1 MLTITNSINKKK
13 IKLNQKKIS
22 IYNCGPTVY
31 NYVHIGNVR
40 PLIIFDV
47 LYRYLLKN
55 KKQVRYVHNLTDIDD
70 KIIDVAQ
77 KNKTTEKKITKKYI
91 FAYLKILNDLNVKKM
106 ITPKVSDHINDI
118 IKYIQRLINAK
129 VAYNVN
135 GNVYFDIKKIK
146 NYGIISHKNIKEL
159 LNGVRITN
167 KLEKKFPL
175 DFVLWKKTNVG
186 LNWKNPFS
194 CEKGRPGWHTEC
206 CVLINKL
213 IGKQVTI
220 HGGGI
225 DLKFPHHE
233 NENAQNQG
241 LFKKDLA
248 QTWMHIGHVNIDG
261 KKMAKSLNN
270 FVLIKD
276 ILTKQNAN
284 GIRWFFYKTKYENPI
299 NYSKINLIE
308 ATNEIDKITKNLA
321 MIKTILIANNKFK
334 KIKYEKLMPSFCRAL
349 NDDLNLPNV
358 IMIIFNNL
366 KEINILFRQKNYLRT
381 LKIYWEII
389 NELDILGITMKNY
402 DHDKSLNL
410 IRQWKKAISLKKF
423 SQADLLRKK
432 LMKKNLL

>member
-175 DFVLWKKTNVG
+175 DFVL
-186 LNWKNPFS
+186 
-194 CEKGRPGWHTEC
+194 
-206 CVLINKL
+206 
-213 IGKQVTI
+213 
-220 HGGGI
+220 
-225 DLKFPHHE
+225 
-233 NENAQNQG
+233 
-241 LFKKDLA
+241 
-248 QTWMHIGHVNIDG
+248 
-261 KKMAKSLNN
+261 
-270 FVLIKD
+270 
-276 ILTKQNAN
+276 
-284 GIRWFFYKTKYENPI
+284 
-299 NYSKINLIE
+299 
-308 ATNEIDKITKNLA
+308 
-321 MIKTILIANNKFK
+321 
-334 KIKYEKLMPSFCRAL
+334 
-349 NDDLNLPNV
+349 
-358 IMIIFNNL
+358 
-366 KEINILFRQKNYLRT
+366 
-381 LKIYWEII
+381 
-389 NELDILGITMKNY
+389 
-402 DHDKSLNL
+402 
-410 IRQWKKAISLKKF
+410 
-423 SQADLLRKK
+423 
-432 LMKKNLL
+432 